1 MAKLMRCPF
10 CGLLQDEPPGVK
22 ECKRCGGQLE
32 FDGGQ
37 LPGSTSYVQV
47 QMELDQVAAP
57 AGRNGERHL
66 LLTIRTPEKV
76 PAEDAVP
83 GGKERPSIN
92 FTAVL
97 DASGSMQGEKIEQ
110 VKDALTRA
118 VRFLREGDVFSL
130 ETFGNHSTTLFE
142 AVEVNKVTR
151 DEFLARISRLGAG
164 GMTALWQGLNAGI
177 EDSREEPRTNNL
189 LLLLS
194 DGQANV
200 GETDLEVIGQAAAKA
215 RAENLIVSTLG
226 VGDDYNEALM
236 TEVATQGGGR
246 FYHIEEA
253 RQIPVFVA
261 GELGEVASLAAREVK
276 IKLTLPQGATLLPF
290 TAAYPVQQ
298 AGSEA
303 EILVG
308 DIPCATELEVPL
320 RLAFLAHKKDSR
332 LSVEGALDFKS
343 PVDKAHSVPINR
355 VTVRFTDPQAF
366 QLREGIV
373 MPVAEKVF
381 AQMKAA
387 SVIGVSRVRAMRPS
401 EAVQSTNMAIN
412 SLREY
417 ANLLGGDL
425 AEKEM
430 SEAAEE
436 LHALGISSSAAKHS
450 VSRAAAHIRSI
461 KDFLG

>member
-1 MAKLMRCPF
+1 MVKLMRCPF
-10 CGLLQDEPPGVK
+10 CGFLQDEPSGVK

-32 FDGGQ
+32 FDAGQ
-37 LPGSTSYVQV
+37 LPGSTPYMQV

-57 AGRNGERHL
+57 AGRNGERYL

-76 PAEDAVP
+76 PEEDAVP
-83 GGKERPSIN
+83 GGNERPLIN
-92 FTAVL
+92 FAAIL
-97 DASGSMQGEKIEQ
+97 DTSGSMQGEKIEQ

-142 AVEVNKVTR
+142 AVEVTRSTR
-151 DEFLARISRLGAG
+151 DEFLSKISRLGAG

-177 EDSREEPRTNNL
+177 EDACKKPRTNNL

-194 DGQANV
+194 DGQANI

-215 RAENLIVSTLG
+215 REDRLIVSTLG

-246 FYHIEEA
+246 YYHIEEA
-253 RQIPVFVA
+253 RQIPIFVA

-276 IKLTLPQGATLLPF
+276 IKLSLPQGATILPF
-290 TAAYPVQQ
+290 SPAYPVQQ
-298 AGSEA
+298 AGNEA

-308 DIPCATELEVPL
+308 DIPCDTELEVPL

-332 LSVEGALDFKS
+332 LSVDGALEFKS
-343 PVDKAHSVPINR
+343 PVDKAHSIPINR
-355 VTVRFTDPQAF
+355 VTVRFTDQAAF

-373 MPVAEKVF
+373 KPVAEKVF

-387 SVIGVSRVRAMRPS
+387 SVIRVSRVRAMRPS

-412 SLREY
+412 QLRDY
-417 ANLLGGDL
+417 ASLLGEEL

-430 SEAAEE
+430 NEASAE
-436 LHALGISSSAAKHS
+436 LHAMGINAAAAKHS